1 MCVHYVTKKIPA
13 GHKSL
18 QDITVEQWFPNLNVH
33 ESPAYLVKLQILIQ
47 YLGWDLS
54 VYISDCAADSQ
65 TAGGGNEQAFHRILI
80 FATISELLLL
90 C

>member
-1 MCVHYVTKKIPA
+1 MCVSYVTKKIPV

-33 ESPAYLVKLQILIQ
+33 ESPVYLVKLQILIQ

-54 VYISDCAADSQ
+54 VYISNHAADSQ
-65 TAGGGNEQAFHRILI
+65 TAGWGNEQAFHRILI